1 MNDSGH
7 SPHCVVHP
15 AEAQAEIQDAPI
27 HCWTLPDGRPWCLVH
42 RTPTGY
48 RMRFPELAD
57 FLLSDGGRQIECI
70 PAGETDAPTLD
81 HLFANQVLPAA
92 LSLQQRPVFHA
103 SAVSLRG
110 VGVAFLGE
118 SGRGKS
124 TLATFLAGRGHPLLT
139 DDGLEL
145 REHDGGLWALPN
157 RPSVRLW
164 EDSRAALLPPD
175 ATPLP
180 AVSFTRKERFHAAA
194 LLPLATAAV
203 PLRAAFFLGDGR
215 ALRPTITALTP
226 QEAHLAWVRHAFLLD
241 AHDKATIARQFH
253 QVARLARAGL
263 SFQLDYPRDYGV
275 LLDVES
281 ALMDTLGATVQTS

>member
-1 MNDSGH
+1 MDDPTH
-7 SPHCVVHP
+7 LPALTAHP
-15 AEAQAEIQDAPI
+15 ARPQPREDTAPL
-27 HCWTLPDGRPWCLVH
+27 HRWTLPNGRSWCVIHRLDGA
-42 RTPTGY
+42 Y
-48 RMRFPELAD
+48 RMRFPGMAD
-57 FLLSDGGRQIECI
+57 FLIRTDGGIDGFPVEGI
-70 PAGETDAPTLD
+70 DAPTLD

-103 SAVSLRG
+103 SALSVRG
-110 VGVAFLGE
+110 EGVAFLGE

-145 REHDGGLWALPN
+145 REDDGGIWALPN

-203 PLRAAFFLGDGR
+203 PLRAAFFLGDGS
-215 ALRPTITALTP
+215 APGPTINALTP
-226 QEAHLAWVRHAFLLD
+226 REAHLAWVRHAFLLD
-241 AHDKATIARQFH
+241 VHDKATIARQFH

-263 SFQLDYPRDYGV
+263 SFQLDYPRDYTV
-275 LLDVES
+275 LPDVES
-281 ALMDTLGATVQTS
+281 ALLAALDTALQAP

>member
-1 MNDSGH
+1 MTD
-7 SPHCVVHP
+7 PARLPALTVHP
-15 AEAQAEIQDAPI
+15 AGPEAEAQDAPL
-27 HCWTLPDGRPWCLVH
+27 HRWTLPDGRAWCVIH
-42 RTPTGY
+42 RLDGAY
-48 RMRFPELAD
+48 RMRFPGMAD
-57 FLLSDGGRQIECI
+57 FLIRADGGIDAFPVEGI
-70 PAGETDAPTLD
+70 DAPTLD

-103 SAVSLRG
+103 SALSMHG
-110 VGVAFLGE
+110 AGVAFLGE

-145 REHDGGLWALPN
+145 REDDGGIWALPN

-164 EDSRAALLPPD
+164 EDSRAALLPAD

-180 AVSFTRKERFHAAA
+180 AVSVTRKERFHAAA

-203 PLRAAFFLGDGR
+203 PLRAAFILGDGS
-215 ALRPTITALTP
+215 ALRPAITALTP

-241 AHDKATIARQFH
+241 VHDKATIARKFH

-263 SFQLDYPRDYGV
+263 SFQLDYPRDYAV
-275 LLDVES
+275 LPDVES
-281 ALMDTLGATVQTS
+281 ALLAALGAALQAP

>member
-1 MNDSGH
+1 M
-7 SPHCVVHP
+7 HP
-15 AEAQAEIQDAPI
+15 AQAQTEMQAVPI
-27 HCWTLPDGRPWCLVH
+27 HRWVLANGRPWCLVH
-42 RTPTGY
+42 RTPAGY

-57 FLLSDGGRQIECI
+57 FLLSDDGKQIECF
-70 PAGETDAPTLD
+70 PAVGTDAPTLD

-103 SAVSLRG
+103 SAVCMHG
-110 VGVAFLGE
+110 AGVAFLGE

-145 REHDGGLWALPN
+145 REDDGGLRALPS

-164 EDSRAALLPPD
+164 EDSRAALLPAD

-194 LLPLATAAV
+194 LLPLATDAV

-275 LLDVES
+275 LPDVES
-281 ALMDTLGATVQTS
+281 ALLAALDATLQAP

>member
-1 MNDSGH
+1 MTD
-7 SPHCVVHP
+7 PARLPALTVHP
-15 AEAQAEIQDAPI
+15 AGPQAKAQDAPL
-27 HCWTLPDGRPWCLVH
+27 HRWTLPDGRAWCVIH
-42 RTPTGY
+42 RLDGAY
-48 RMRFPELAD
+48 RMRFPGMAD
-57 FLLSDGGRQIECI
+57 FLIRADGGIDAFPVEGI
-70 PAGETDAPTLD
+70 DAPTLD

-103 SAVSLRG
+103 SALSVRG
-110 VGVAFLGE
+110 AGVAFLGE

-145 REHDGGLWALPN
+145 REDGGGIWALPN

-164 EDSRAALLPPD
+164 EDSRAALLPAD

-194 LLPLATAAV
+194 LLPLATEEV
-203 PLRAAFFLGDGR
+203 PLRAAFFLGDGS
-215 ALRPTITALTP
+215 ALRPAITALTP

-241 AHDKATIARQFH
+241 VHDKATIARQFH

-263 SFQLDYPRDYGV
+263 SFQLDYPRDYAV
-275 LLDVES
+275 LPDVES
-281 ALMDTLGATVQTS
+281 FLLAALDAALQAP